1 MTTMRKGEE
10 RGSKTAGTSFIKGT
24 SVNIVALIS
33 AREKLYLKYP
43 DRKPTKLRV
52 ERKEEFLQ
60 FPMIMARELQVNMKF
75 SKQMVPFKSFLD
87 RFNKILGPKRQE
99 LIAQKDNNIE
109 ELQKSIQEDE
119 QIADYENEDQT
130 IRERERERITEKR
143 QQIDALENEREK
155 NLKKALHRE
164 RMRNTFKKYGFTV
177 TAWQLEQQSE

>member
-1 MTTMRKGEE
+1 
-10 RGSKTAGTSFIKGT
+10 
-24 SVNIVALIS
+24 
-33 AREKLYLKYP
+33 
-43 DRKPTKLRV
+43 
-52 ERKEEFLQ
+52 
-60 FPMIMARELQVNMKF
+60 MIMARELQVNIKF

-87 RFNKILGPKRQE
+87 RFNKSLGPKRQE

-119 QIADYENEDQT
+119 QLADYETEDQT
-130 IRERERERITEKR
+130 MRERERERERITEKR

-155 NLKKALHRE
+155 NLKKALHQE

>member
-1 MTTMRKGEE
+1 
-10 RGSKTAGTSFIKGT
+10 
-24 SVNIVALIS
+24 
-33 AREKLYLKYP
+33 
-43 DRKPTKLRV
+43 
-52 ERKEEFLQ
+52 
-60 FPMIMARELQVNMKF
+60 MKF

-87 RFNKILGPKRQE
+87 RFNKSLGPKRQE
-99 LIAQKDNNIE
+99 LISQKDDNIE

-119 QIADYENEDQT
+119 QIADYETEDQT

-155 NLKKALHRE
+155 NLKKALHQE